1 DPHVARLIEAF
12 AFLTARV
19 RRKLDDDFPE
29 LTEALLNVLY
39 PHYLTPIPSMAITQ
53 MTCQR
58 DLAAS
63 QLVPAGV
70 EIETEPVGGETCRF
84 RTAYPVTLWPIA
96 IESASLRGRP
106 IVAPAN
112 PQAPGAVA
120 VLRLTLR
127 CLADEMTFTKL
138 GPERLRFFLRG
149 QTQQVL
155 P

>member
-1 DPHVARLIEAF
+1 
-12 AFLTARV
+12 
-19 RRKLDDDFPE
+19 
-29 LTEALLNVLY
+29 
-39 PHYLTPIPSMAITQ
+39 IPSMAITQ

-155 P
+155 PLYELLFNNAISVALADSAADPAPVILRPSCIRAVGFEK